1 MVLKVEFQL
10 NTESSYLDLDLRVEN
25 RIFNSRLYD
34 KRDAFHFSVVRM
46 PYKCSNMPYKM
57 FYSTIIAEVLCIC
70 CATYSYSFFLDSVKK
85 LISRM
90 SKQGADIVGI
100 KKVVTKMMCRHWQPF
115 KTFDLPLEQIA
126 SDISSYCKIVSKR

>member
-1 MVLKVEFQL
+1 MVHKVENQL
-10 NTESSYLDLDLRVEN
+10 NTESSYLDLDLKVEN

-57 FYSTIIAEVLCIC
+57 FYSTISEEVLHIC
-70 CATYSYSFFLDSVKK
+70 CATSNYSFFLDSVKN

-90 SKQGADIVGI
+90 SKQGADTVGI
-100 KKVVTKMMCRHWQPF
+100 KKVVT
-115 KTFDLPLEQIA
+115 I
-126 SDISSYCKIVSKR
+126 